1 MRARGSATAAL
12 CRPHLRCG
20 RQGTRLRVTPRC
32 GLKVKV
38 CGITN
43 LEDALSGFFS
53 GADALGFVFYKK
65 SPRYIYPNKAANISR
80 ILPKKIK
87 RVGVF
92 VDEKAS
98 TVKKIARLCG
108 LDMLQFH
115 GQESPEYCKKFK
127 GYKVIKAFRI
137 NKKED
142 LEGISKYKTFAYLF
156 DSFSKTKLGGT
167 GNKFNWKILAQA
179 VKMKPSVFLSGGLTA
194 GNIKKAVKLLKPD
207 WVDVSSSLELCPGK
221 KDHKKIQKFIR
232 IVRSI

>member
-1 MRARGSATAAL
+1 MVRI
-12 CRPHLRCG
+12 
-20 RQGTRLRVTPRC
+20 
-32 GLKVKV
+32 KI

-43 LEDALSGFFS
+43 LEDALAGFFA

-65 SPRYIYPNKAANISR
+65 SPRYIDPRQAANLAR

-92 VDEKAS
+92 VDEKVS
-98 TVKKIARLCG
+98 RVRRIARLCG

-127 GYKVIKAFRI
+127 TDKVIKVFRI

-142 LEGISKYKTFAYLF
+142 LEGVSKYKTFAYLF

-167 GNKFNWKILAQA
+167 GKKFNWKILAQTA
-179 VKMKPSVFLSGGLTA
+179 RMKPVVFVSGGLTA
-194 GNIKKAVKLLKPD
+194 GNIKQAVKLLKPD
-207 WVDVSSSLELCPGK
+207 WVDVSSSLELKPGK
-221 KDHKKIQKFIR
+221 KDHKKIQKF
-232 IVRSI
+232 VQAARSI